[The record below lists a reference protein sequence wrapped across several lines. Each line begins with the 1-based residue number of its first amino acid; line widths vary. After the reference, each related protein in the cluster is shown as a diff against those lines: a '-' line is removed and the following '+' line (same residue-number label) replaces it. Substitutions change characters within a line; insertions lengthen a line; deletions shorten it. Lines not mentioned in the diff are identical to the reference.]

1 MEMNEQTF
9 HTDLDR
15 NNIQTSRIYIDLND
29 MPPFGFKQLH
39 RFLLNSGNDRT
50 SFSRTRMKTKFSS
63 TWLFKLIIALLFI
76 ALWDTGHCQPA
87 DSLISYL
94 EIAARNNPSLLQ
106 QYAEYEAALQK
117 IPQAASLPD
126 PEISFGVFL
135 SPMEIVT
142 GKQVADIRLMQMFPW
157 FGVLKKAK
165 DEMSMMAK
173 AKYETF
179 YDTKLQ
185 LFYDIQRSWYDMNK
199 IRQNILLAE
208 KNLELL
214 NTIERLAI
222 TRFKAGSATTS
233 STTSFNS
240 LSTTEVE
247 SSLPESKSQNT
258 MSGNMNSVS
267 NQSVS
272 PMAGSSMNSSPSGT
286 GLSDV
291 YRIRIEIGEMQ
302 NNIELLKSQL
312 TTKVALFNSYLGRPL
327 TTEVAF
333 PDSIVE
339 ETAQPYLLKMTDSI
353 LNNNPMLGMVR
364 FEQQSLDAREQMIT
378 KMGYPMIGIGVNYSL
393 VGKDVNAMTTPAMNG
408 RDMIMPMVTATLPV
422 YRKKYKAMRE
432 EVNFLKSANKQKY
445 NATLNSLESEYY
457 QALQLYNDAERRK
470 NLYSNQ
476 LLLVTKSMR
485 ILVAGFASS
494 GANLTEILS
503 LQQQSLDYEFKKV
516 EAITDYNTSLAWLQ
530 RLTAST
536 PFKQ

>member
-1 MEMNEQTF
+1 
-9 HTDLDR
+9 
-15 NNIQTSRIYIDLND
+15 
-29 MPPFGFKQLH
+29 
-39 RFLLNSGNDRT
+39 
-50 SFSRTRMKTKFSS
+50 
-63 TWLFKLIIALLFI
+63 
-76 ALWDTGHCQPA
+76 
-87 DSLISYL
+87 
-94 EIAARNNPSLLQ
+94 
-106 QYAEYEAALQK
+106 
-117 IPQAASLPD
+117 
-126 PEISFGVFL
+126 
-135 SPMEIVT
+135 
-142 GKQVADIRLMQMFPW
+142 
-157 FGVLKKAK
+157 
-165 DEMSMMAK
+165 MMAK

-445 NATLNSLESEYY
+445 NTTLNSLESEYY

-485 ILVAGFASS
+485 ILVASFASS
-494 GANLTEILS
+494 GANLTEILR